1 MKSKNKF
8 GQEQKSEILVAAP
21 NRKRAQEEMV
31 GFGLIIII
39 VAVILLVFLG
49 LTLTKP
55 QKEAVED
62 YEVNSFIQAF
72 LQYTTDCEDNLEYL
86 SVQKLIFDCNSGE
99 ECLDGRSSCEA
110 LNLTLMEIVG
120 ETWMVGEGRPIQ
132 GHELEIIVDDAKML
146 FFKEGN
152 ITQNYR
158 GSSQDFSRRGENY
171 EIFFKA
177 YY

>member
-1 MKSKNKF
+1 MKSKATHALTSVIDRKICP
-8 GQEQKSEILVAAP
+8 KS
-21 NRKRAQEEMV
+21 KRSQEEIV
-31 GFGLIIII
+31 GFALIIII
-39 VAVILLVFLG
+39 VAVILLIFLG
-49 LTLTKP
+49 FSLRSG
-55 QKEAVED
+55 QKEIVES
-62 YEVNSFIQAF
+62 YEVDSFIQTL
-72 LQYTTDCEDNLEYL
+72 LQYTTDCRDNLEYL
-86 SVQKLIFDCNSGE
+86 SVQKLIFNCNSEE